1 MKKIFAIAFAAF
13 LAVGSAFAENAGARY
28 VHSIGFNIPI
38 ETNPW
43 TGNLEISET
52 NPRTGNVESY
62 DADVDFKLRAA
73 GFNFFYNHLQV
84 RENRFSKISDVQFGY
99 ESLKMKDI
107 TFSYGGATVNAGDAD
122 VKFKAFNT
130 RFMFGLGGAPINTEK
145 VILAVHGTFG
155 FSMKIGSNTE
165 TESVTVEGTKYS
177 VEVKETLFGFNTFL
191 GANCQCQVKLT
202 DTFGLAAGLH
212 MYTTLVGFGVDSV
225 KTTIAGESDSDAES
239 YGVIP
244 GGFNVDFKFGVCWI
258 L

>member
-225 KTTIAGESDSDAES
+225 KTTIAGESDSDA
-239 YGVIP
+239 
-244 GGFNVDFKFGVCWI
+244 
-258 L
+258 

>member
-1 MKKIFAIAFAAF
+1 MKRIFAIAFAAF

-43 TGNLEISET
+43 TGNLEIDD
-52 NPRTGNVESY
+52 GV

-99 ESLKMKDI
+99 ESLKMKDV